1 MKFVHRL
8 HESVKYQDS
17 RSEMRDANEPE
28 IPLFGGAE
36 RSNSD
41 LLLSTW
47 FDFIFPTVFHVFKNW
62 SSIKLLTIKLIAIK
76 LLATVHDR

>member
-47 FDFIFPTVFHVFKNW
+47 FDFIFPTVFHVLKIGAPLNC
-62 SSIKLLTIKLIAIK
+62 LPLN
-76 LLATVHDR
+76 